1 MVCNRKAGFYYDKL
15 LKKCINCATVCGQHP
30 KQCDPSCGCKA
41 VCEGRGSGGLWGRV
55 PRGAGLKEEPGYG
68 VEAREEAANPAL

>member
-41 VCEGRGSGGLWGRV
+41 VCEGRGSGGAVGQGPTWGWAK
-55 PRGAGLKEEPGYG
+55 RGAGLWGG
-68 VEAREEAANPAL
+68 S